1 MTRVEKSVLVM
12 YSVEKMYGLVEDIPQ
27 YPQFLPWCGAAE
39 VHEREG
45 HQTVATLH
53 INFHGIRQSF
63 TTRNQGT
70 PHQSMV
76 MVLEKGPFQHLQGGF
91 KFIPLGTEA
100 CRIQFVL
107 EWRFA
112 SFLLEK
118 LVGPVFHTIANT
130 MVDAFVKRADDLYG
144 G

>member
-1 MTRVEKSVLVM
+1 M
-12 YSVEKMYGLVEDIPQ
+12 YSAEKMYGLVEDIPQ
-27 YPQFLPWCGAAE
+27 YPHFLPWCGAAE
-39 VHEREG
+39 VHERAG

-63 TTRNQGT
+63 TTRNQGM
-70 PHQSMV
+70 PYQSVV
-76 MVLEKGPFQHLQGGF
+76 MVLEKGPFQHLQGEF
-91 KFIPLGTEA
+91 RFIPLGTEA

-118 LVGPVFHTIANT
+118 MVGPVFHTIANT

-144 G
+144 E

>member
-12 YSVEKMYGLVEDIPQ
+12 YSAERMYGLVEDITQ
-27 YPQFLPWCGAAE
+27 YPHFLPWCGAAE
-39 VHEREG
+39 VHEREE

-70 PHQSMV
+70 PYQSVV
-76 MVLEKGPFQHLQGGF
+76 MVLEKGPFQHLQGEF
-91 KFIPLGTEA
+91 RFIPLGTEA
-100 CRIQFVL
+100 CRIHFVL

-118 LVGPVFHTIANT
+118 MVGPIFHTIANT

>member
-12 YSVEKMYGLVEDIPQ
+12 YSAEKMYGLVEDIPQ
-27 YPQFLPWCGAAE
+27 YPHFLPWCSAAE
-39 VHEREG
+39 VHEQEG
-45 HQTVATLH
+45 HRTVATLH

-76 MVLEKGPFQHLQGGF
+76 MVLEKGPFQHLQGEF
-91 KFIPLGTEA
+91 RFVPLGTEA

-118 LVGPVFHTIANT
+118 MVGPVFHTIANT